1 MRRMIFE
8 GLEPLG
14 IIIDQDKNALRG
26 FERVISTE
34 DSRVKVIVIPTNEE
48 LMIVED
54 TLALLS

>member
-1 MRRMIFE
+1 MIFE